1 MRRGRAHTNLF
12 SGSNLLP
19 VAELKYGGILFTR
32 KLEQKSGAKA
42 ENEMEKKEEIERN
55 IKAEKRVPRWYLL
68 HSIRKRYSKVGEARG

>member
-42 ENEMEKKEEIERN
+42 ENEMEKKKKKLR
-55 IKAEKRVPRWYLL
+55 
-68 HSIRKRYSKVGEARG
+68 GEYKGGKTSTAVFPSFY